1 MYNTE
6 RRIIF
11 TMDRLERWRTVK
23 TEALDGFLYIE
34 TGYTENNIPPSDKEK
49 WKEYTP
55 DIKLCKKEKHF
66 WFHKKFTTPRVK
78 DGQEINFRLYTGL
91 EGQWSAQNPQVLV
104 FLNGE
109 IVQGMDTNHTEVLL
123 CGETDYDMYLYLYS
137 GSFDNPFEFKPS
149 LVWTDK
155 EIEGLYY
162 DVNVAYRTAQCLET
176 YEESYSIITRE
187 LNAASLILDTRE
199 IYSDEFNESIKKA
212 RKYLKENLYGKDYAL
227 CDGIVHCIGHTHIDV
242 AWLWTLAQTREK
254 AQRSFAT
261 VLKLMEQYPEYKF
274 MSSQPQL
281 YKYVKEAAPELYE
294 KIKEKVKEGRWEVE
308 GAMWLEADCNLTSGE
323 SLVRQILFGKRFMKE
338 EFGVDSHILWLP
350 DVFGYSAALPQILNK
365 CGVDTFV
372 TSKISWSE
380 FNTMPYD
387 MFIWQGI
394 DGSEVFTYFLTAQE
408 HRKSEGP
415 DRYTT
420 YVAEINPKY
429 VIGTSKRNQ
438 QKEYSPDTIIT
449 FGWGDGGGG
458 PTKEML
464 ENQRR
469 LAQGLP
475 GTLKTEITFASD
487 FIEKT
492 KRNFEEST
500 KALNSTPKWIGELY
514 LETHRGT
521 YTTVT
526 EIKKNNR
533 TSEQLLQTT
542 EGISVIASETLG
554 AKYPQ
559 KGINDMWELLLLNQF
574 HDILP
579 GSSID
584 EVYDESNIQ
593 YGHIKEFG
601 EGIVK
606 ANLMLLAENIKTDG
620 GIMVYNPNPFVLSDV
635 VETESGQIYAKDIP
649 SMGWKIIKP
658 EKCDLNVKAED
669 NCIENKFYKI
679 CMKDGRIASIY
690 DKTEERELVEKGKN
704 IGLRIYEDYPSG
716 SDAWNVDESHLE
728 KYWEIDDITGVEA
741 IIEEKRAGVKIS
753 GKFGKSTFVQNVY
766 LYDELK
772 RIDFETEVDWQE
784 EHMLLKA
791 VFPLNLHTTEASYET
806 QFGYLKR
813 TNNRN
818 TSWDFAKFE
827 VCAQRWADMS
837 EDNYG
842 VTLINDSK
850 YGHSAYENELYLTL
864 LKSAERPSKYRD
876 KGKQSFKYALCPHKG
891 TLSQSGATAMAM
903 SYNRPLRAEI
913 IKENPI
919 GYLPEKFSLVS
930 CNSNNVIIDTVKKAE
945 DNNSTIIRLYQ
956 SMNITEN
963 TVLSFGKNIKSVKL
977 CDMLENEINSL
988 EFTDNTLKLAVKPF
1002 EIITMSVEF
1011 I

>member
-23 TEALDGFLYIE
+23 TEALDGFTYIE
-34 TGYTENNIPPSDKEK
+34 TGYTENNIPPSDKEN
-49 WKEYTP
+49 WKAYTP
-55 DIKLCKKEKHF
+55 DIKLCKKDKHF
-66 WFHKKFTTPRVK
+66 WFHKEFTTPRVK
-78 DGQEINFRLYTGL
+78 DGQEISFRLYTGL

-123 CGETDYDMYLYLYS
+123 CGETHYDMYLYLYS
-137 GSFDNPFEFKPS
+137 GSFDNSFEFNPS
-149 LVWTDK
+149 FVWTDK

-162 DVNVAYRTAQCLET
+162 DVNVAYRTAQCLEA

-187 LNAASLILDTRE
+187 LNAASLLLDTRE
-199 IYSDEFNESIKKA
+199 IYSNEFNESIKKA
-212 RKYLKENLYGKDYAL
+212 RKYLKEKLYRKDYAL
-227 CDGIVHCIGHTHIDV
+227 SEGIVHCIGHTHIDV

-254 AQRSFAT
+254 AQRSFVT

-308 GAMWLEADCNLTSGE
+308 GALWLEADCNLTSGE

-338 EFGVDSHILWLP
+338 EFGVNSHILWLP

-387 MFIWQGI
+387 MFMWQGI

-420 YVAEINPKY
+420 YVAELNPKY

-469 LAQGLP
+469 LSYGLP
-475 GTLKTEITFASD
+475 GTPKTEITFASD

-492 KRNFEEST
+492 KRNFEESIKT
-500 KALNSTPKWIGELY
+500 LNSTPKWIGELY

-521 YTTVT
+521 YTTVA

-533 TSEQLLQTT
+533 KSEQLLQTA
-542 EGISVIASETLG
+542 EGISEIAAEMLG
-554 AKYPQ
+554 LEYPQ
-559 KGINDMWELLLLNQF
+559 NQLNNMWETLLLNQF

-584 EVYDESNIQ
+584 EVYDESNRQ
-593 YGHIKEFG
+593 YAEIIKNGTDITE
-601 EGIVK
+601 
-606 ANLMLLAENIKTDG
+606 NSLMRLCENIKTDG
-620 GIMVYNPNPFVLSDV
+620 GIMIYNPNPFTCSDV
-635 VETESGQIYAKDIP
+635 IETEAGQIYAENIP
-649 SMGWKIIKP
+649 AMGWKVINP
-658 EKCDLNVKAED
+658 EKSELKVNASE
-669 NCIENKFYKI
+669 NCIENRFYKVQLEN
-679 CMKDGRIASIY
+679 GRITSLC
-690 DKTEERELVEKGKN
+690 DKTEERELVEKGKS
-704 IGLRIYEDYPSG
+704 IGFRLYEDYPSG

-728 KYWEIDDITGVEA
+728 KFWDVSDITSVET
-741 IIEEKRAGVKIS
+741 IIEEKRASVKIS
-753 GKFGKSTFVQNVY
+753 GRFGKSTFVQYIY
-766 LYDELK
+766 LYDEIE

-791 VFPLNLHTTEASYET
+791 VFPFNLHATEATYET

-813 TNNRN
+813 SNNKN

-827 VCAQRWADMS
+827 VCAHRWADMS

-842 VTLINDSK
+842 VTLINDCK
-850 YGHSAYENELYLTL
+850 YGHSAYENEMCLTL

-876 KGKQSFKYALCPHKG
+876 KGIQNFRFAICPHKG
-891 TLSQSGATAMAM
+891 SLAQSDATGKAMQ
-903 SYNRPLRAEI
+903 YNRPLRAKV
-913 IKENPI
+913 IKGKQEGI
-919 GYLPEKFSLVS
+919 LPDDFSFVS
-930 CNSNNVIIDTVKKAE
+930 CSSNNVIIDTIKKAE
-945 DNNSTIIRLYQ
+945 KNNSLVIRLYQ

-963 TVLSFGKNIKSVKL
+963 TVLSFGKNLKSVKL
-977 CDMLENEINSL
+977 CDILENGIKAL
-988 EFTDNTLKLAVKPF
+988 EFSDNKLTLKVKPF
-1002 EIITMSVEF
+1002 EIITLSVEF
-1011 I
+1011 V